1 MVRDTC
7 LMTPDSIKSC
17 RVALGLSQEAFA
29 ERIGVAP
36 RSVCRWENG
45 QAKPSGAAAKAIFDL
60 AGGMVVGVDPAGP
73 GPDQTVT
80 TTFHGTEIVAVEV
93 GPPRVGIVL
102 TEPITDQ
109 VVIGGARGGKALRAA
124 QRKLAHGVTSVGP
137 AATEAD
143 SRISYEDFEG

>member
-60 AGGMVVGVDPAGP
+60 ASLSCLTSGNA
-73 GPDQTVT
+73 
-80 TTFHGTEIVAVEV
+80 HHLSS
-93 GPPRVGIVL
+93 RVGIVL